1 MNNAS
6 YPKESM
12 TEPTEREN
20 IPDMD
25 EAHWTLIGQYFNG
38 AHLQQLVR
46 HQIESYN
53 DFVNCQIPKT
63 IDMFN
68 PVKACS
74 EQDFDKESGKYKL
87 EVSVTFEN
95 FSVYR
100 PQIHENNGATKLMF
114 PGEARRRSFT
124 YAANMNVDMN
134 IKYVVRSGP
143 NLESMQV
150 MYTRLPQIHIGK
162 LPIMLRSSICVLNQ
176 YKHIPAA
183 ETGECVM
190 DAGGY
195 FIIHGSEKTCLAQER
210 AAENQVSC
218 HDVSK
223 GNNKWS
229 WLAEIKSVPDWKCI
243 SPKQINMTVASKN
256 NGFGFAIF
264 VQIPRM
270 RQPIPLF
277 VLFRA
282 LGIIS
287 DREITELII
296 PDVTHKDNKVLV
308 EALAASAHDASTFL
322 THEDAMVH
330 VTSHVM
336 YTPINL
342 DKEAGQRKKRSFAM
356 EVLENDLF
364 PHCKERT
371 QKIYF
376 IGYMANKLLK
386 CSCGRLTADDR
397 DSYLNKRVDLT
408 GVLMNNLFRNYF
420 NKMIK
425 DMQKQLIREINTG
438 SWKSTDDI
446 QSIINA
452 TNVYKIVKAATIENG
467 LKKALA
473 TGDFAVKH
481 AANSNKVGVAQ
492 VHNRLT
498 YTAGLSHARRV
509 NTPVDKSGKLIPP
522 RKLHG
527 SSWGY
532 LCPAETPEGHNVGVV
547 KNLSYMTHVTIP
559 TNSGPIYDYVAPYL
573 KALSDCSPQELHDG
587 VKIFVN
593 GSWLGIANDPRAC
606 FMSLKTKKYQGILNV
621 YTGVTFNYR
630 LKEIRVCT
638 DAGRVTRPILRVK
651 NNELILSPD
660 ILARVQSNELSWSD
674 LLVKVKLEDSVIEY
688 VDPAEQANSMI
699 AMWPKDLSVVG
710 RIQYNYTH
718 CEIHPSTIFGVLASC
733 IPFPEHNQAPRNTY
747 QCAMGKQAMGVYATN
762 FDLRLDKTAYV
773 LTTPMRPLV
782 DTRIMNMLE
791 LYKIPS
797 GSQVIVAIMTHS
809 GYNQE
814 DSILF
819 NKGSIDRGLFQATI
833 YHTEKDEDKKIH
845 GDEEI
850 RCRPDIKKTKG
861 MKFANYDKL
870 TSSGIVPDNTLIENR
885 DIIIGKVHPIKENRN
900 DHTKTLK
907 YQDQSRMFRT
917 NEEAYIDK
925 SYVERNGDG
934 YPFAKV
940 RVRAVRKPVIGDK
953 FSSRHGQKGTI
964 GNIIPE
970 CDMPHTADGLVPD
983 IIINPHAI
991 PSRMTIGQ
999 LKETLLGKLL
1009 LQLGLFGDG
1018 TAFGG
1023 HDIKDISKELLKVGF
1038 EQSGNELL
1046 YNGLTG
1052 EQLETSIFMGPAFYQ
1067 RLKHM
1072 VSDKTHSRSTGPM
1085 VNLTRQP
1092 AEGRARDGGLRFG
1105 EMERDCMISHGASRF
1120 TKDRIYDCS
1129 DKFEVYVC
1137 KSCGMIAAFN
1147 DQHHIHLCRTCGN
1160 RCDFSRVQL
1169 PYAAKLLFQELGTM
1183 NIAPRILTK

>member
-467 LKKALA
+467 L
-473 TGDFAVKH
+473 
-481 AANSNKVGVAQ
+481 
-492 VHNRLT
+492 
-498 YTAGLSHARRV
+498 
-509 NTPVDKSGKLIPP
+509 
-522 RKLHG
+522 
-527 SSWGY
+527 
-532 LCPAETPEGHNVGVV
+532 
-547 KNLSYMTHVTIP
+547 
-559 TNSGPIYDYVAPYL
+559 
-573 KALSDCSPQELHDG
+573 
-587 VKIFVN
+587 
-593 GSWLGIANDPRAC
+593 
-606 FMSLKTKKYQGILNV
+606 
-621 YTGVTFNYR
+621 
-630 LKEIRVCT
+630 
-638 DAGRVTRPILRVK
+638 
-651 NNELILSPD
+651 
-660 ILARVQSNELSWSD
+660 
-674 LLVKVKLEDSVIEY
+674 
-688 VDPAEQANSMI
+688 
-699 AMWPKDLSVVG
+699 
-710 RIQYNYTH
+710 
-718 CEIHPSTIFGVLASC
+718 
-733 IPFPEHNQAPRNTY
+733 
-747 QCAMGKQAMGVYATN
+747 
-762 FDLRLDKTAYV
+762 
-773 LTTPMRPLV
+773 
-782 DTRIMNMLE
+782 
-791 LYKIPS
+791 
-797 GSQVIVAIMTHS
+797 
-809 GYNQE
+809 
-814 DSILF
+814 
-819 NKGSIDRGLFQATI
+819 
-833 YHTEKDEDKKIH
+833 
-845 GDEEI
+845 
-850 RCRPDIKKTKG
+850 
-861 MKFANYDKL
+861 
-870 TSSGIVPDNTLIENR
+870 
-885 DIIIGKVHPIKENRN
+885 
-900 DHTKTLK
+900 
-907 YQDQSRMFRT
+907 
-917 NEEAYIDK
+917 
-925 SYVERNGDG
+925 
-934 YPFAKV
+934 
-940 RVRAVRKPVIGDK
+940 
-953 FSSRHGQKGTI
+953 
-964 GNIIPE
+964 
-970 CDMPHTADGLVPD
+970 
-983 IIINPHAI
+983 
-991 PSRMTIGQ
+991 
-999 LKETLLGKLL
+999 
-1009 LQLGLFGDG
+1009 
-1018 TAFGG
+1018 
-1023 HDIKDISKELLKVGF
+1023 
-1038 EQSGNELL
+1038 
-1046 YNGLTG
+1046 
-1052 EQLETSIFMGPAFYQ
+1052 
-1067 RLKHM
+1067 
-1072 VSDKTHSRSTGPM
+1072 
-1085 VNLTRQP
+1085 
-1092 AEGRARDGGLRFG
+1092 
-1105 EMERDCMISHGASRF
+1105 
-1120 TKDRIYDCS
+1120 
-1129 DKFEVYVC
+1129 
-1137 KSCGMIAAFN
+1137 
-1147 DQHHIHLCRTCGN
+1147 
-1160 RCDFSRVQL
+1160 
-1169 PYAAKLLFQELGTM
+1169 
-1183 NIAPRILTK
+1183 